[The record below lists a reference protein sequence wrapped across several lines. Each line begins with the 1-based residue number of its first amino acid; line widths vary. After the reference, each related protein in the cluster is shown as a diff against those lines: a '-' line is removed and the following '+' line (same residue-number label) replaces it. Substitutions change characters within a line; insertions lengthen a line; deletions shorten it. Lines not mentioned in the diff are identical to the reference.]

1 MIAHWFVGSR
11 LLSETTNEYVVSR
24 RKKTCLMFVGLDMVK
39 VCGFSFRLMFEGVT
53 KVWTR
58 FVQGWWV

>member
-39 VCGFSFRLMFEGVT
+39 VGGFG
-53 KVWTR
+53 
-58 FVQGWWV
+58 